1 MAETGQVAT
10 ILSVMGS
17 VATAFA
23 GQVSQWVGL
32 IFQSGNELLT
42 LSIAMPLATVGIAL
56 LIRLLNRVHA

>member
-10 ILSVMGS
+10 ILSVMQQ

-23 GQVSQWVGL
+23 GQITQWVST
-32 IFQSGNELLT
+32 IFQTGNEILV

-56 LIRLLNRVHA
+56 LVRLLNRVHA